1 MISSLASKCQDF
13 KVWMPVFQPFYEMK
27 LKTPKFKVFTFEAS
41 EDIMTKFESQ
51 DLYMYHKNQI
61 LKY

>member
-1 MISSLASKCQDF
+1 
-13 KVWMPVFQPFYEMK
+13 MPIFQPFYEMK
-27 LKTPKFKVFTFEAS
+27 LKTPKFKVFTFEAN

-51 DLYMYHKNQI
+51 DHKNQI